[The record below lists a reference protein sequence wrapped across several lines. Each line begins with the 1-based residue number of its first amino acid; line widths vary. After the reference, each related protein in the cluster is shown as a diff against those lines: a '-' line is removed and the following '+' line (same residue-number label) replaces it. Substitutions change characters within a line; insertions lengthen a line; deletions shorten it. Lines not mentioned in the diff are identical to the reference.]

1 MFDTDVFKLPT
12 DLFSLTMEEFI
23 DITGVIKYVFNNLF
37 AFALISIDAIIY
49 NNNNF
54 IFD

>member
-1 MFDTDVFKLPT
+1 MDDFIFTI
-12 DLFSLTMEEFI
+12 EELI

-37 AFALISIDAIIY
+37 AFALISDAIIY
-49 NNNNF
+49 NNNKI